1 MFKVNNRNTRTRCEI
16 CSKLTINIPERHH
29 RLYHKVFQMFA
40 ICVFPEFPQNF
51 FYTKLRNSSWLS
63 VGKVTLNSSAEASFS
78 SLMYVVCICKFG
90 WIIVDVNSVWQ
101 GWQFVKSFFPW
112 LSLQS
117 VCLFHLKQIAHLPVL
132 LSLCKI
138 LNSSGS

>member
-1 MFKVNNRNTRTRCEI
+1 MSHLFCSICIVDLKQVNVSWHYNLFPGGNYMFKVNNRNTRTRCEI

-90 WIIVDVNSVWQ
+90 
-101 GWQFVKSFFPW
+101 
-112 LSLQS
+112 
-117 VCLFHLKQIAHLPVL
+117 
-132 LSLCKI
+132 
-138 LNSSGS
+138 